1 LIEVNIAATGIPTGI
16 WDVHTRI
23 GGFTGSDLQV
33 SDCLKT
39 PSTTINATN
48 FPTQCI
54 AAFLSMHITTGAS
67 GIYIEKYVPTSQNPN
82 EVC

>member
-1 LIEVNIAATGIPTGI
+1 MIEVNIAATGIPTGI

-33 SDCLKT
+33 SECLKT
-39 PSTTINATN
+39 PSITINASN

-54 AAFLSMHITTGAS
+54 AAFMSMHITTYAT
-67 GIYIEKYVPTSQNPN
+67 GIYIEKYILIFQNPN